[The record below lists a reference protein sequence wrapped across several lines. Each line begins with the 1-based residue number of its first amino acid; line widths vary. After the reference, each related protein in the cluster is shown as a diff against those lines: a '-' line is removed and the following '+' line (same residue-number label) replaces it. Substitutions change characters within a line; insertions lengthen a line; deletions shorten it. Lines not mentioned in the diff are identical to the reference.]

1 MKRNAQF
8 LLSYRVLLGATV
20 STREEAETVTYQL
33 KMVMFASAL
42 VVVVSGAILGS
53 WLYLEFEHSNDRQE
67 LVDCIRTKTVAEARE
82 PAMQVIEAGILEC
95 QP

>member
-1 MKRNAQF
+1 M
-8 LLSYRVLLGATV
+8 
-20 STREEAETVTYQL
+20 TYQL

-42 VVVVSGAILGS
+42 VVVVSGAVLGS
-53 WLYLEFEHSNDRQE
+53 WLYLEFEHSKDRQE
-67 LVDCIRTKTVAEARE
+67 LVDCIRTKTVAESRE